1 MPVIIDVSP
10 ELRNIP
16 SEKGSEAP
24 KFSSDESFNNCM
36 KRFDQFLAQIDLL
49 FDQYE
54 KSLIK
59 WMFFFSILTAITITG
74 VFIAIVEFVLKK
86 P

>member
-16 SEKGSEAP
+16 GEKGGEAP

-36 KRFDQFLAQIDLL
+36 KRFDQFLAKIDLL

-54 KSLIK
+54 KSLINLHLFIPP
-59 WMFFFSILTAITITG
+59 MFQRYNKYFSR
-74 VFIAIVEFVLKK
+74 FCR
-86 P
+86 